1 MGKILHLITPN
12 QKIKLELITEAVN
25 YYINELSTVNT
36 NTDKIIELK
45 RIIIEI
51 EAMYRN
57 TKLKEIYE

>member
-12 QKIKLELITEAVN
+12 QKIKLELIKESVN
-25 YYINELSTVNT
+25 NYINELSTVNT

>member
-12 QKIKLELITEAVN
+12 QNIKLELIKEAVN
-25 YYINELSTVNT
+25 NYINELSTVNT